1 MEPIVYR
8 IALAGL
14 GNVGA
19 SLLSILHK
27 ESESLQTRYGV
38 RFHVTGVAE
47 LGGGAINDEGL
58 DLGLL
63 LDTLAAKQMVSALPD
78 IGRAGMQ
85 ASELLKLAKPDFL
98 LEATPVNLKDAEPG
112 LSSVRAALKAGV
124 NVVLANKGPVVLG
137 YKELS
142 ELAVANGAGF
152 KYSATVCGGL
162 PVLNIGRRDMI
173 AADISKISGVF
184 NGTSNFIFDAL
195 KNGDSFEQ
203 AIIEAQNV
211 GAAEADPS
219 LDTGGWDTAFKLLI
233 IANHMLGANISLSD
247 IDVTGIEDITPKM
260 ITAENDLGN
269 TIKLVARIEDGQY
282 TVKPEVI
289 EKESFLGSIDGWEM
303 GVEIH
308 SDIYGISYHKLY
320 EKEPIPTAASMMR
333 DAVNIFI

>member
-1 MEPIVYR
+1 MRVVKAAFIGLGSVNLNLLKILSDKKKRLADEYGISFKITLIMDSSGVAISEEGFEPAQVINHKKSGKAVATMHGYCGTDIVDSLKEHDCDLIFEASPVDLETGG
-8 IALAGL
+8 IALLISKYA
-14 GNVGA
+14 
-19 SLLSILHK
+19 LSKGI
-27 ESESLQTRYGV
+27 S
-38 RFHVTGVAE
+38 
-47 LGGGAINDEGL
+47 
-58 DLGLL
+58 
-63 LDTLAAKQMVSALPD
+63 
-78 IGRAGMQ
+78 
-85 ASELLKLAKPDFL
+85 
-98 LEATPVNLKDAEPG
+98 
-112 LSSVRAALKAGV
+112 
-124 NVVLANKGPVVLG
+124 VVLANKGPVVLG